1 MLPVEMMAANHTEKW
16 FGLQTNLST
25 IHLQEED

>member
-1 MLPVEMMAANHTEKW
+1 MLPVEMMAASHTEKW

-25 IHLQEED
+25 IHPREDG